1 MQIILALSHAR
12 RQGRQYVL
20 KTSRLLGETIFAL
33 IDLDQTR
40 FGGKSLDQKA
50 LDGALPRD
58 LNRQKNYAN
67 VTLIVRIKK
76 KRLVRKCEQE
86 KKSTIKS
93 EKTG

>member
-1 MQIILALSHAR
+1 M
-12 RQGRQYVL
+12 
-20 KTSRLLGETIFAL
+20 LGETIFAL